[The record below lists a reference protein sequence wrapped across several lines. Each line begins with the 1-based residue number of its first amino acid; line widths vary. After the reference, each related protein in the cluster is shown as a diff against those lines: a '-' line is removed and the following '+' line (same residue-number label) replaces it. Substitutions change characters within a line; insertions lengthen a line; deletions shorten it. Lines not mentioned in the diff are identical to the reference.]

1 MAGIFDFLFGS
12 QDKFN
17 KMSTMSPEQKQLFQ
31 QFIGLLG
38 GQGGQPGGGQMGL
51 EHFMQ
56 LLDPSSEAYKKF
68 EQPYLQ
74 QFEQQTIPGL
84 AERFAGAGGGLG
96 GGLSSSGFGQALG
109 AAGGN
114 LQAQLAQM
122 KTGMQSQAANSLLQ
136 QLQQALG
143 QQTFAYGHQPASA
156 GLFPNVL
163 GQFAQGFGRSYG
175 MGF

>member
-12 QDKFN
+12 EDKFN
-17 KMSTMSPEQKQLFQ
+17 KLDTMAPEQKQLFQ

-38 GQGGQPGGGQMGL
+38 GQGGQPGGGQMGM
-51 EHFMQ
+51 EHLMQ
-56 LLDPSSEAYKKF
+56 LLNPSSEAYKKF
-68 EQPYLQ
+68 EQPYMQ

-84 AERFAGAGGGLG
+84 AERFAGMGGGLG
-96 GGLSSSGFGQALG
+96 GGMSSSGFGQALG

-136 QLQQALG
+136 HLQQALG
-143 QQTFAYGHQPASA
+143 QQSFAYGHQPASPGMIPIMA
-156 GLFPNVL
+156 GK
-163 GQFAQGFGRSYG
+163 FAEGFGKSFG
-175 MGF
+175 AGF